1 MSHGKGVDKGGALRD
16 RLVNDNVATSRTVVA
31 AFRDRWGFVGRAVV
45 GYVIR
50 RLVLA
55 VFVLWGV
62 ASVVFVIVRLV
73 PADPALLIAGE
84 TATPEQLAALR
95 ADMGL
100 DRPWL
105 VQYGTYL
112 LDAVRGD
119 FGSSYVRSMPASQI
133 IGQALPNTALLA
145 VLACALALVVSFPL
159 GLLAAL
165 RVNKLEDRAVT
176 AGSLVVQALPG
187 FWIGIVL
194 MLVFSRTLKWLPSA
208 GLDSPKALIMPVV
221 VLSLPFLAIL
231 TRMTRSGL
239 LEVVGEG
246 YIQTARA
253 KGLPE
258 RTVIFPHAIR
268 NAMIPIVTVVG
279 LQFGTLLGGAVI
291 TETVFSFP
299 GIGRLLVQSIETR
312 DYNVVQACVIVIAAA
327 FVIINMVVDL
337 LYGFLDPRV
346 RLSR

>member
-1 MSHGKGVDKGGALRD
+1 VL
-16 RLVNDNVATSRTVVA
+16 
-31 AFRDRWGFVGRAVV
+31 
-45 GYVIR
+45 GYIAR
-50 RLVLA
+50 RLLLA

-62 ASVVFVIVRLV
+62 ATVVFVLVRMV

-84 TATPEQLAALR
+84 TATPDQLAALR
-95 ADMGL
+95 AEMGL
-100 DRPWL
+100 DRPML

-112 LDAVRGD
+112 LDAVQGQ
-119 FGSSYVRSMPASQI
+119 FGNSYVRAIPATEM

-145 VLACALALVVSFPL
+145 VLATGFALIVSFPL

-165 RVNKLEDRAVT
+165 RVNKFSDRVVT
-176 AGSLVVQALPG
+176 AGSLVAQALPG

-194 MLVFSRTLKWLPSA
+194 MLIFSRTLKWLPSA
-208 GLDSPKALIMPVV
+208 GLDSPKALIMPVI
-221 VLSLPFLAIL
+221 VLSLPLLAIL

-258 RTVIFPHAIR
+258 RIVIFPHAIR
-268 NAMIPIVTVVG
+268 NALIPIVTVVG

-327 FVIINMVVDL
+327 FVIINTVVDL

-346 RLSR
+346 RLAK